1 MAGTRVSEGE
11 SAKVRGGPGGQ
22 GCCWKRS
29 RGQSNSGWRRK
40 SPRGDEEQAAAVK
53 VIYKGPGN
61 ADCHRELK
69 QVSGTTPSSTLGCTH
84 RVWGVGGTGV
94 EGCGAQTW
102 GSGVSGAKV
111 KEKRLDWGAR
121 GRRRSGSR
129 RQVWRG
135 KRDLLGI
142 HATVQGWDRPCC
154 WMEPERGGG
163 GVPSLRSLTSPW

>member
-40 SPRGDEEQAAAVK
+40 SPRGDEEQVAAVK

-111 KEKRLDWGAR
+111 KEKRLDWGPGDGGEVGAEGRFGEGR
-121 GRRRSGSR
+121 GTCWGSTRRSRAGTGR
-129 RQVWRG
+129 
-135 KRDLLGI
+135 
-142 HATVQGWDRPCC
+142 AAGWSLNGV
-154 WMEPERGGG
+154 GGL
-163 GVPSLRSLTSPW
+163 PSLRSLTSPW